1 MGKKSYNEFL
11 SKRNMKIELK
21 NLKKALGMIGI
32 QVNDQQ
38 TEMVVEFCK
47 LLDEKGQDVTLG
59 DVERV
64 GDEVARKQNLNKAL
78 VQGLQL
84 NK

>member
-1 MGKKSYNEFL
+1 
-11 SKRNMKIELK
+11 MKMELK
-21 NLKKALGMIGI
+21 NLKKALGMVGI

-38 TEMVVEFCK
+38 VEMVTEFCK
-47 LLDEKGQDVTLG
+47 LLDEKGQNVTLG

-64 GDEVARKQNLNKAL
+64 SDEVMKRMAVSKSIVNPM
-78 VQGLQL
+78 QL